1 MQAPNTMPANQ
12 TKPAT
17 QDATGNKPANKTINS
32 VLMKSRGVPANAKDK
47 PEVPNVHVESL
58 KQKPSATLYD
68 LSDPDLPFEEY
79 VEKASE
85 NVKVIEENP
94 NSLLRLE
101 GL

>member
-47 PEVPNVHVESL
+47 PEVPNVHV
-58 KQKPSATLYD
+58 
-68 LSDPDLPFEEY
+68 
-79 VEKASE
+79 
-85 NVKVIEENP
+85 
-94 NSLLRLE
+94 
-101 GL
+101 